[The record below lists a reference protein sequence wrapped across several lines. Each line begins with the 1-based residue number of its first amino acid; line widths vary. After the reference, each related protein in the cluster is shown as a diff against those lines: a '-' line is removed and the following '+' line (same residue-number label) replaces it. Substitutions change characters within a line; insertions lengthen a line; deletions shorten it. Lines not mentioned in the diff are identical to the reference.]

1 MAVDANGKWID
12 PNLAYDET
20 DWLDLDDSSQANLT
34 TNPSTWLAQI
44 TSDMRSAFSEL
55 KKLGI
60 NPVALLSGN
69 VSLRSLLTNAFG
81 IAAGAARDAALAD
94 AKNKFGQAVTDEGL
108 VYDEVTG
115 DAAFVVES
123 GFPLEQS
130 NVPNINA
137 TQDAISAAEA
147 GAALETFKT
156 ASNVMLAL
164 KNGSAESFAS
174 SATNLIMLGNRINAI
189 IEAKA
194 NLELDL
200 IDNPDLDT
208 SLGSSFVSTTSTQN
222 VTFPSPNGDAITKAL
237 TTPKQIEK
245 IRKAG
250 GKVPNISTEGF
261 SSRPTNF
268 TEIFTSPS
276 NSITLKRNPSVII
289 SVTGRGEGTVAGETV
304 TLEFPLFPSGLQS
317 ENIFIKKSD
326 TYITSGKTVTI
337 TQNIKKYDTIII
349 RYRLHDNYNPNIKTA

>member
-1 MAVDANGKWID
+1 MAVGPDGKWID
-12 PNLAYDET
+12 PKFAYDET

-34 TNPSTWLAQI
+34 TNPSTWLAKI
-44 TSDMRSAFSEL
+44 TSDMRSAFSEIG
-55 KKLGI
+55 KLGI

-108 VYDEVTG
+108 VYDEITG

-189 IEAKA
+189 NEAKE

-200 IDNPDLDT
+200 IDNPDLPT

-250 GKVPNISTEGF
+250 GKVPNISTKGF

-349 RYRLHDNYNPNIKTA
+349 RYRLHNNYNPNIKA